1 MIAPADPGAPPLIE
15 LDRATVCRGSVPVLH
30 SLSMRIATGQHT
42 VVLGP
47 NGCGKSTLVK
57 LVTRELYPVARDG
70 AAAVRVLGRS
80 RWDVFALRAQLGV
93 VAPDLQRDLL
103 RAPGLTGEDA
113 VLSGFFAAQ
122 RVPAD
127 GVTAAMRE
135 RAAAALTECDA
146 EHLAARPIAELSTGE
161 ARRVL
166 IARAI
171 AHRPQALLLDE
182 PTTGLDP
189 QATRELYRIVGEL
202 RADGRCVL
210 VSSHLL
216 AELEPHID
224 GALILRQGKLLAA
237 GSLHALGEQAALP
250 AQVLLRTHEQAMPE
264 LLARLETGGL
274 SAQPRPDGR
283 LELQVP
289 RASKLRML
297 RELLADPAIV
307 DLDVREP
314 TLAQLYDWLG
324 AGPPSTAEVAA

>member
-1 MIAPADPGAPPLIE
+1 MNHPIECHALAKRYGDLAALDGISAVVPRGQVIGLLGHNGA
-15 LDRATVCRGSVPVLH
+15 
-30 SLSMRIATGQHT
+30 
-42 VVLGP
+42 
-47 NGCGKSTLVK
+47 GKSTLIK
-57 LVTRELYPVARDG
+57 LILGLIAPSGGRLEVLGQSPWRAHALRRRIGYLPESATFYGNLSGRELLDYLARLKQ
-70 AAAVRVLGRS
+70 AP
-80 RWDVFALRAQLGV
+80 RAQVATLLERVGLAHAADRRIGTYSKGMRQRLGL
-93 VAPDLQRDLL
+93 AQALLGSPDL
-103 RAPGLTGEDA
+103 
-113 VLSGFFAAQ
+113 V
-122 RVPAD
+122 
-127 GVTAAMRE
+127 
-135 RAAAALTECDA
+135 
-146 EHLAARPIAELSTGE
+146 
-161 ARRVL
+161 
-166 IARAI
+166 
-171 AHRPQALLLDE
+171 LLDE

-250 AQVLLRTHEQAMPE
+250 AQVLLRTREQAMPE

-324 AGPPSTAEVAA
+324 AGPKSTAEVAA

>member
-1 MIAPADPGAPPLIE
+1 MNHPIECHALAKRYGDLAALDGISAVVPRGQVIGLLGHNGA
-15 LDRATVCRGSVPVLH
+15 
-30 SLSMRIATGQHT
+30 
-42 VVLGP
+42 
-47 NGCGKSTLVK
+47 GKSTLIK
-57 LVTRELYPVARDG
+57 LILGLIAPSGGRLQVLGQSPWRAHALRRRIGYLPESATFYGNLSGRELLDYLARLKQ
-70 AAAVRVLGRS
+70 AP
-80 RWDVFALRAQLGV
+80 RAQIATLLDRVGLAHAADRRIGTYSKGMRQRLGL
-93 VAPDLQRDLL
+93 AQALLGSPDL
-103 RAPGLTGEDA
+103 
-113 VLSGFFAAQ
+113 V
-122 RVPAD
+122 
-127 GVTAAMRE
+127 
-135 RAAAALTECDA
+135 
-146 EHLAARPIAELSTGE
+146 
-161 ARRVL
+161 
-166 IARAI
+166 
-171 AHRPQALLLDE
+171 LLDE

>member
-1 MIAPADPGAPPLIE
+1 MNHPIECHALAKRYGDLAALDGISAAVPRGQVIGLLGHNGA
-15 LDRATVCRGSVPVLH
+15 
-30 SLSMRIATGQHT
+30 
-42 VVLGP
+42 
-47 NGCGKSTLVK
+47 GKSTLIK
-57 LVTRELYPVARDG
+57 LILGLIAPSGGQLEVLGQSPWRAHALRRRIGYLPESATFYGNLSGRELLDYLARLKQAPRTQVATLLERVG
-70 AAAVRVLGRS
+70 LAHAA
-80 RWDVFALRAQLGV
+80 D
-93 VAPDLQRDLL
+93 
-103 RAPGLTGEDA
+103 
-113 VLSGFFAAQ
+113 
-122 RVPAD
+122 
-127 GVTAAMRE
+127 
-135 RAAAALTECDA
+135 
-146 EHLAARPIAELSTGE
+146 
-161 ARRVL
+161 RRVGTYSKGMRQRL
-166 IARAI
+166 GLA
-171 AHRPQALLLDE
+171 QALLGSPELVLLDE

-250 AQVLLRTHEQAMPE
+250 AQVLLRPREQTMPE
-264 LLARLETGGL
+264 LIARLETNGL
-274 SAQPRPDGR
+274 SAQARPDGR

-289 RASKLRML
+289 RAGKLRVL

-324 AGPPSTAEVAA
+324 AGPQATAEVAA